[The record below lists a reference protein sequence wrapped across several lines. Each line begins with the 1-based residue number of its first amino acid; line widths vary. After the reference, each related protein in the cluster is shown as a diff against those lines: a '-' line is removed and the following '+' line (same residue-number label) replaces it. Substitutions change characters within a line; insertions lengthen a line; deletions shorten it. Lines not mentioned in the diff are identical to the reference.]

1 MHNQIHPASAGFA
14 NNLVRSEI
22 TQILQPYLRYVEGW
36 QLRSS
41 YLRAQLAVHPEGSDE
56 HDLACR
62 RLGELRREIE
72 SHRRFLAGE
81 AGRLPPDDRIDAT
94 IDELA
99 RLLERLRAASAGN
112 A

>member
-1 MHNQIHPASAGFA
+1 MHNQIHLAAAGPANRLAR
-14 NNLVRSEI
+14 NEI
-22 TQILQPYLRYVEGW
+22 TRILQPYLRYVEGW

-56 HDLACR
+56 YELAHR
-62 RLGELRREIE
+62 RLGELRGEIE
-72 SHRRFLAGE
+72 THRHYLAGE
-81 AGRLPPDDRIDAT
+81 AERLPPDDRIDMT

-112 A
+112 G